1 VLTGA
6 VADPKAW
13 RHAIGRRFRIGPE
26 TGPHRFV
33 HQREAAADCVTI
45 PTTACELQ
53 TSKKL
58 REEFNVSQNTDRAKE
73 RLQRARSCLRCRSPI
88 LDMLCMI
95 FAQAQTGSPGPMP
108 GGGIGSFFVPLIFI
122 FIIMYFVM
130 IRPQKKRQEQQ
141 QKLVSSLK
149 TGDRVVTNAGIHG
162 LISNVKETTV
172 LVKVADNVK
181 IEIDKSA
188 ITNVLKEA

>member
-1 VLTGA
+1 
-6 VADPKAW
+6 
-13 RHAIGRRFRIGPE
+13 
-26 TGPHRFV
+26 
-33 HQREAAADCVTI
+33 
-45 PTTACELQ
+45 
-53 TSKKL
+53 
-58 REEFNVSQNTDRAKE
+58 
-73 RLQRARSCLRCRSPI
+73 
-88 LDMLCMI
+88 
-95 FAQAQTGSPGPMP
+95 MP

-141 QKLVSSLK
+141 QKLIGNLK

-188 ITNVLKEA
+188 ITNVQKEA

>member
-1 VLTGA
+1 MFQ
-6 VADPKAW
+6 
-13 RHAIGRRFRIGPE
+13 I
-26 TGPHRFV
+26 
-33 HQREAAADCVTI
+33 
-45 PTTACELQ
+45 
-53 TSKKL
+53 
-58 REEFNVSQNTDRAKE
+58 
-73 RLQRARSCLRCRSPI
+73 
-88 LDMLCMI
+88 I
-95 FAQAQTGSPGPMP
+95 FAQAQTAAPQQVP

-141 QKLVSSLK
+141 QKLIGSLK

-162 LISNVKETTV
+162 LISNVKE
-172 LVKVADNVK
+172 ADNVK

>member
-1 VLTGA
+1 
-6 VADPKAW
+6 
-13 RHAIGRRFRIGPE
+13 
-26 TGPHRFV
+26 
-33 HQREAAADCVTI
+33 
-45 PTTACELQ
+45 
-53 TSKKL
+53 
-58 REEFNVSQNTDRAKE
+58 
-73 RLQRARSCLRCRSPI
+73 
-88 LDMLCMI
+88 
-95 FAQAQTGSPGPMP
+95 MP

-141 QKLVSSLK
+141 QKLIANLK
-149 TGDRVVTNAGIHG
+149 TGDRVVTSAGIHG